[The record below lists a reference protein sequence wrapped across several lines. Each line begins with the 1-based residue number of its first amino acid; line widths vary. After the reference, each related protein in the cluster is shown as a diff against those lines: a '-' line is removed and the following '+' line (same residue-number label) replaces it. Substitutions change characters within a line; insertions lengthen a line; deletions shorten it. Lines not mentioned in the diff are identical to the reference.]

1 MTESGDRDSGKLS
14 LSRPGKL
21 ELKKRVGAGKVRQSF
36 SHGRSK
42 QVTVEVKRKRTIV
55 TDRPG
60 KDTPQ
65 KAGGLSSEER
75 AARARALQARPKLP
89 PTPAAAAEPVS
100 ETSPPTP
107 PLNPE
112 ELQAEQRA
120 RELAELNATNAEEQR
135 KQEEVEARRQEE
147 EDKKR
152 AAEETRRDAARQSE
166 PARGDRQPGGVSAR
180 RPGDAAARRARPTG
194 RAPAPGRPVRPADAP
209 VPSVEMPGGR
219 RPGGRDEEDRGGRRR
234 NDKRPA
240 AQPRRNEPRRRAG
253 KLTIVQALDE
263 EVEQERQRSLASVRR
278 AREREKQRQAA
289 GEGQQFIQREVI
301 VPESILVSEL
311 ANRMATR
318 AVDVIRV
325 LMQNGIRATP
335 SQTIDADTA
344 ELVVEEFGHRV
355 TRVAESDVEEGLSGP
370 PDQEAELKPRAPVV
384 TVMGHVDHGKTSLLD
399 ALRQTD
405 VVSGEAGG
413 ITQHIGAYRV
423 RTSSGADITFLD
435 TPGHE
440 AFSAMR
446 ARGSRATDIVILV
459 VAADDSVQPQTIEAI
474 AHAKAAGAPII
485 VAVNKVDRREADPQR
500 VRNDLLR
507 HELVAEEFGGDV
519 QMIEVSATE
528 KTGLDTLEEAVLLQ
542 ADLMEL
548 KANPNRR
555 ASGIVVEAQLD
566 RGRGAVATVL
576 VQSGT
581 LNIGDIVVAGAEWGK
596 VRAMIDDRTGRVET
610 AEPSVP
616 VEVLGLSG
624 PPVAGDEV
632 VVVDSEGRAREITEY
647 RDRRDRAAQ
656 AAPVRSGSIEDI
668 FKSLAAGKTEKVP
681 LVVKADVQGSVEA
694 IVSALTKL
702 GSDEV
707 RVDILHSGVGSISE
721 SDVTLAHASGG
732 FIIGF
737 NVRPANPARLAAQ
750 QHGVDI
756 RYYSIIYELIDDIR
770 DAMVGKLAP
779 ELRERQIGQADI
791 REVFN
796 ITRVGKVAGCRVIEG
811 VVRRGAG
818 VRLLRDNIVI
828 HEGRLATLK
837 RFKEEQ
843 REVREGF
850 ECGMSFE
857 SYQDIQVGDVIE
869 CYETEEVQRTLP

>member
-1 MTESGDRDSGKLS
+1 MTESGDRDGGKLS
-14 LSRPGKL
+14 LSRPSKL
-21 ELKKRVGAGKVRQSF
+21 EFKKRVDAGKVRQSF

-42 QVTVEVKRKRTIV
+42 QVTVEVKRKRTII
-55 TDRPG
+55 TDKPG
-60 KDTPQ
+60 KDAQQ
-65 KAGGLSSEER
+65 KVGGLSTEER
-75 AARARALQARPKLP
+75 AARARALQARPKP
-89 PTPAAAAEPVS
+89 PSAPAIAAEPAP
-100 ETSPPTP
+100 EAPPSSL
-107 PLNPE
+107 PLSPE
-112 ELQAEQRA
+112 ELRAGQRA
-120 RELAELNATNAEEQR
+120 RELAELKAANAEEQR
-135 KQEEVEARRQEE
+135 KQDEIDARRQKDEE
-147 EDKKR
+147 KKR
-152 AAEETRRDAARQSE
+152 AAEEARRDAARPAE
-166 PARGDRQPGGVSAR
+166 PARSDRQPGGVSAR
-180 RPGDAAARRARPTG
+180 RPADAAARRARPTG
-194 RAPAPGRPVRPADAP
+194 RPSARPSEAPAPPVDA
-209 VPSVEMPGGR
+209 PGGR
-219 RPGGRDEEDRGGRRR
+219 RAGGRDEEDRGGRRR

-240 AQPRRNEPRRRAG
+240 AQQRRAEPRRRAG

-278 AREREKQRQAA
+278 ARERERQRQAS
-289 GEGQQFIQREVI
+289 GEGQQFIQREVV

-335 SQTIDADTA
+335 AQAIDADTA

-355 TRVAESDVEEGLSGP
+355 TRVAESDVEAGLSGL
-370 PDQEAELKPRAPVV
+370 PDEDADLKPRAPVV

-399 ALRQTD
+399 ALRKTD

-423 RTSSGADITFLD
+423 RTPSGADITFLD

-485 VAVNKVDRREADPQR
+485 VAINKVDRPEAEPQR
-500 VRNDLLR
+500 VRNDLLQ

-519 QMIEVSATE
+519 QMVEVSATA

-548 KANPNRR
+548 KANPGRG

-566 RGRGAVATVL
+566 RGRGAVATIL
-576 VQSGT
+576 VQNGT
-581 LNIGDIVVAGAEWGK
+581 LRVGDIVVAGAEWGK
-596 VRAMIDDRTGRVET
+596 VRAMVDDRTGRVKS
-610 AEPSVP
+610 AGPSAP

-624 PPVAGDEV
+624 PPVAGDEL
-632 VVVDSEGRAREITEY
+632 VVVDSEGRAREVTEY
-647 RDRRDRAAQ
+647 RARRDRAAS
-656 AAPVRSGSIEDI
+656 AAPIRRGSIDDI

-694 IVSALTKL
+694 IVGALAKL
-702 GSDEV
+702 GGDEV
-707 RVDILHSGVGSISE
+707 QVEILHSGVGGISE

-737 NVRPANPARLAAQ
+737 NVRAANPARLAAQ

-796 ITRVGKVAGCRVIEG
+796 ITRVGKVAGCRIIEG

>member
-21 ELKKRVGAGKVRQSF
+21 ELKKRVNAGKVRQSF

-55 TDRPG
+55 TDKPG
-60 KDTPQ
+60 KNAQQ
-65 KAGGLSSEER
+65 KGGLSSEER
-75 AARARALQARPKLP
+75 AARMRALQARPKP
-89 PTPAAAAEPVS
+89 SAAEAVAEAAETAPETPAA
-100 ETSPPTP
+100 P
-107 PLNPE
+107 PLSPE
-112 ELQAEQRA
+112 ERHAEQRA
-120 RELAELNATNAEEQR
+120 RELAERNAANAEEQR
-135 KQEEVEARRQEE
+135 KRDEIEARRREE
-147 EDKKR
+147 EEKKR
-152 AAEETRRDAARQSE
+152 TAREAAGRAGPRRGER
-166 PARGDRQPGGVSAR
+166 PGGDS
-180 RPGDAAARRARPTG
+180 
-194 RAPAPGRPVRPADAP
+194 RAPRRPADAP
-209 VPSVEMPGGR
+209 DRRPRPAGRPGQPAGRPARAPEAPVAPVELPAGR
-219 RPGGRDEEDRGGRRR
+219 RPGGRDEDDRSARRR
-234 NDKRPA
+234 TEKRPA
-240 AQPRRNEPRRRAG
+240 APPRRNEPRRRAG

-278 AREREKQRQAA
+278 ARERERQRQAA
-289 GEGQQFIQREVI
+289 GEGQQFIRRDVV
-301 VPESILVSEL
+301 VPESILISEL
-311 ANRMATR
+311 ANRMAAR

-335 SQTIDADTA
+335 SQAIDADTA
-344 ELVVEEFGHRV
+344 ELVVGEFGHRV
-355 TRVAESDVEEGLSGP
+355 IRVAESDVEEGLSGE
-370 PDQEAELKPRAPVV
+370 PDAEADLRPRAPVV

-423 RTSSGADITFLD
+423 RTPSGADITFLD

-474 AHAKAAGAPII
+474 AHAKAAAAPIV
-485 VAVNKVDRREADPQR
+485 VAINKVDRPQSDAQR
-500 VRNDLLR
+500 VRNDLLQ
-507 HELVAEEFGGDV
+507 HDLVAEEFGGDV
-519 QMIEVSATE
+519 QMVEVSATG
-528 KTGLDTLEEAVLLQ
+528 KTGLDTLEEAVQLQ

-548 KANPNRR
+548 KANPDRP

-576 VQSGT
+576 VQNGT
-581 LNIGDIVVAGAEWGK
+581 LRVGDIVVAGAEWGK
-596 VRAMIDDRTGRVET
+596 VRAMTDDRTGRVK
-610 AEPSVP
+610 AAGPSAP

-624 PPVAGDEV
+624 PPVAGDKV
-632 VVVDSEGRAREITEY
+632 VVVESEGRAREVTEY
-647 RDRRDRAAQ
+647 RARRDRAAQ
-656 AAPVRSGSIEDI
+656 AAPVRQGSIDDI
-668 FKSLAAGKTEKVP
+668 FKSLAAGKTEKVS

-694 IVSALTKL
+694 IAGALSKL
-702 GSDEV
+702 GNSEV
-707 RVDILHSGVGSISE
+707 RVDILHSGVGGISE
-721 SDVTLAHASGG
+721 SDVTLAQASGG

-737 NVRPANPARLAAQ
+737 NVRANSPARLAAQ

-770 DAMVGKLAP
+770 EALAGKLAP

-791 REVFN
+791 REVFT
-796 ITRVGKVAGCRVIEG
+796 ITRVGKVAGCRVVEG
-811 VVRRGAG
+811 IVRRGAG
-818 VRLLRDNIVI
+818 VRLLRDNVVI

-857 SYQDIQVGDVIE
+857 AYQDIQVGDVIE
-869 CYETEEVQRTLP
+869 CYETEEVQRTLS

>member
-1 MTESGDRDSGKLS
+1 MTESGDRESGKLS

-42 QVTVEVKRKRTIV
+42 QVTVEVKRKRTII
-55 TDRPG
+55 TDKPG
-60 KDTPQ
+60 REAEQ
-65 KAGGLSSEER
+65 KAGGLSTEER
-75 AARARALQARPKLP
+75 AARARALQARPK
-89 PTPAAAAEPVS
+89 PAPAPAAAEPAP
-100 ETSPPTP
+100 EAPPSPPP
-107 PLNPE
+107 QPQSPE
-112 ELQAEQRA
+112 EIRAEQRA
-120 RELAELNATNAEEQR
+120 RELAELKAANAEEQR
-135 KQEEVEARRQEE
+135 KQDEIEARRQEE
-147 EDKKR
+147 EEKKR
-152 AAEETRRDAARQSE
+152 AAEEARRDVARRAE
-166 PARGDRQPGGVSAR
+166 PARGDRQPGS
-180 RPGDAAARRARPTG
+180 AAARRTADTGPRRPRPAGRPSARPSE
-194 RAPAPGRPVRPADAP
+194 AP
-209 VPSVEMPGGR
+209 VPAADLPGGR
-219 RPGGRDEEDRGGRRR
+219 RSGGRDEDDRGGRRR

-240 AQPRRNEPRRRAG
+240 AQPRRTEPRRRAG

-278 AREREKQRQAA
+278 ARERERQRQAS
-289 GEGQQFIQREVI
+289 GQGQQFIQREVV
-301 VPESILVSEL
+301 VPETILISEL

-335 SQTIDADTA
+335 SQSIDADTA

-355 TRVAESDVEEGLSGP
+355 IRVAESDVEAGLAGP
-370 PDQEAELKPRAPVV
+370 PDDETDLKPRAPVV

-423 RTSSGADITFLD
+423 RTPSGADITFLD

-459 VAADDSVQPQTIEAI
+459 VAADDSVQPQTVEAI
-474 AHAKAAGAPII
+474 AHARAAEAPII
-485 VAVNKVDRREADPQR
+485 VAINKVDRPEADPGR
-500 VRNDLLR
+500 VRSDLLQ

-519 QMIEVSATE
+519 QMIEVSATQ

-542 ADLMEL
+542 ADMMEL
-548 KANPNRR
+548 TANPDRG

-566 RGRGAVATVL
+566 RGRGAVATIL

-581 LNIGDIVVAGAEWGK
+581 LEVGDIVVAGAEWGK
-596 VRAMIDDRTGRVET
+596 VRAMVDDRTGRVK
-610 AEPSVP
+610 AAGPSVP

-632 VVVDSEGRAREITEY
+632 VVVDSEARAREVTEY
-647 RDRRDRAAQ
+647 RARREREAQ
-656 AAPVRSGSIEDI
+656 AAPVRRGSIDDI
-668 FKSLAAGKTEKVP
+668 FKSLAAGRTEKVP
-681 LVVKADVQGSVEA
+681 LVIKADVQGSVEA
-694 IVSALTKL
+694 IVGALTKL

-707 RVDILHSGVGSISE
+707 EVDILHSGVGGISE

-732 FIIGF
+732 FILGF
-737 NVRPANPARLAAQ
+737 NVRAGNPARLAAQ

-857 SYQDIQVGDVIE
+857 SYQDIQIGDVIE

>member
-1 MTESGDRDSGKLS
+1 MTDSGERDSGKLS

-42 QVTVEVKRKRTIV
+42 QVTVEVKRKRTII
-55 TDRPG
+55 TEKPG
-60 KDTPQ
+60 KDASQ
-65 KAGGLSSEER
+65 KADGLSSEER
-75 AARARALQARPKLP
+75 AARARALQARPKSQP
-89 PTPAAAAEPVS
+89 APAAAPEPVL
-100 ETSPPTP
+100 ETSPLPQESKS
-107 PLNPE
+107 PE
-112 ELQAEQRA
+112 AVRAEQRA
-120 RELAELNATNAEEQR
+120 RELAELKAADVEEQR
-135 KQEEVEARRQEE
+135 KQEAIDARRQEE
-147 EDKKR
+147 EEKKR
-152 AAEETRRDAARQSE
+152 AAEEARREASRRAE
-166 PARGDRQPGGVSAR
+166 PSRGERQPAGPAAR
-180 RPGDAAARRARPTG
+180 RPRPAGRPPARPPEAPGPAVDMPSGRRA
-194 RAPAPGRPVRPADAP
+194 
-209 VPSVEMPGGR
+209 
-219 RPGGRDEEDRGGRRR
+219 GGRDDEDRGGRRR
-234 NDKRPA
+234 SSDKRPA
-240 AQPRRNEPRRRAG
+240 AQPRRTEPRRRAG

-278 AREREKQRQAA
+278 ARERERQRQAS
-289 GEGQQFIQREVI
+289 GQGQQFIQREVI
-301 VPESILVSEL
+301 VPETILISEL

-325 LMQNGIRATP
+325 LMQNGIRAVP
-335 SQTIDADTA
+335 SQAIDADTA
-344 ELVVEEFGHRV
+344 ELVVEEFGHKV
-355 TRVAESDVEEGLSGP
+355 VRVAESDVEEGLSGS
-370 PDQEAELKPRAPVV
+370 PDDETDLRPRAPVV

-405 VVSGEAGG
+405 VVASEAGG

-423 RTSSGADITFLD
+423 RTPSGADITFLD

-446 ARGSRATDIVILV
+446 ARGSRVTDIVILV
-459 VAADDSVQPQTIEAI
+459 VAADDSVQPQTVEAI
-474 AHAKAAGAPII
+474 SHAKAAEAPII
-485 VAVNKVDRREADPQR
+485 VAINKVDRSEADPQR
-500 VRNDLLR
+500 VRNDLLQ

-519 QMIEVSATE
+519 QMIEVSATA
-528 KTGLDTLEEAVLLQ
+528 KTGLNTLEEAILLQ

-548 KANPNRR
+548 RANPVRR

-576 VQSGT
+576 VQNGT
-581 LNIGDIVVAGAEWGK
+581 LKVGDIVVAGAEWGK
-596 VRAMIDDRTGRVET
+596 IRAMIDDRMGRVKH
-610 AEPSVP
+610 AGPSVP

-632 VVVDSEGRAREITEY
+632 VVVDNEARAREVTEY
-647 RDRRDRAAQ
+647 RARRDRESQ
-656 AAPVRSGSIEDI
+656 TGPVRRGSIDDI
-668 FKSLAAGKTEKVP
+668 FKSLAVGKTEKVP

-694 IVSALTKL
+694 IVGALMKL

-707 RVDILHSGVGSISE
+707 QVDVLYSGVGGISE
-721 SDVTLAHASGG
+721 SDVTLAYASGG

-737 NVRPANPARLAAQ
+737 NVRAANPVRLAAQ

-770 DAMVGKLAP
+770 EAMTGKLAP

-796 ITRVGKVAGCRVIEG
+796 ITRVGRVAGCRVIEG

-828 HEGRLATLK
+828 HEGKLATLK

-869 CYETEEVQRTLP
+869 CFETEEVQRTLP

>member
-1 MTESGDRDSGKLS
+1 MTDSGERDSGKLS

-42 QVTVEVKRKRTIV
+42 QVTVEVKRKRTII
-55 TDRPG
+55 TERPG
-60 KDTPQ
+60 KDASQQT
-65 KAGGLSSEER
+65 GGLSTEER
-75 AARARALQARPKLP
+75 AARAKALQSRPKP
-89 PTPAAAAEPVS
+89 SPAPAAAPEPKP
-100 ETSPPTP
+100 EASPPAAP
-107 PLNPE
+107 AAPQSPE
-112 ELQAEQRA
+112 EIRAEQRA
-120 RELAELNATNAEEQR
+120 RELAELNAANVEEQR
-135 KQEEVEARRQEE
+135 KQEAIEARRQEE
-147 EDKKR
+147 EEKKR
-152 AAEETRRDAARQSE
+152 AAEEARRQATRRAEPSRSE
-166 PARGDRQPGGVSAR
+166 RQPGG
-180 RPGDAAARRARPTG
+180 PAAR
-194 RAPAPGRPVRPADAP
+194 RPADAGARRPRPAGRPPETP
-209 VPSVEMPGGR
+209 VAAVEVPGGR

-234 NDKRPA
+234 GSDKRPA
-240 AQPRRNEPRRRAG
+240 AQPRRTEPRRRAG

-278 AREREKQRQAA
+278 ARERERQRQAS
-289 GEGQQFIQREVI
+289 GQGQQFIQREVI
-301 VPESILVSEL
+301 VPETILISEL

-325 LMQNGIRATP
+325 LMLNGIRTTP
-335 SQTIDADTA
+335 SQAIDADTA
-344 ELVVEEFGHRV
+344 ELVVAEFGHKV
-355 TRVAESDVEEGLSGP
+355 VRVAESDVEEGLSGP
-370 PDQEAELKPRAPVV
+370 LDDDTDLKPRAPVV

-423 RTSSGADITFLD
+423 RTPSGADITFLD

-474 AHAKAAGAPII
+474 SHAKAAAAPII
-485 VAVNKVDRREADPQR
+485 VAINKVDRPEADPQR
-500 VRNDLLR
+500 VRSDLLQ

-519 QMIEVSATE
+519 QMIEVSATQ

-548 KANPNRR
+548 KANPSRR
-555 ASGIVVEAQLD
+555 GSGMVVEAQLD

-576 VQSGT
+576 VQNGT
-581 LNIGDIVVAGAEWGK
+581 LKVGDIVVAGSEWGK
-596 VRAMIDDRTGRVET
+596 VRAMIDDRTGRVKN
-610 AEPSVP
+610 AGPSVP

-632 VVVDSEGRAREITEY
+632 VVVDNEGRAREVTEY
-647 RDRRDRAAQ
+647 RARRDRAAQ
-656 AAPVRSGSIEDI
+656 AAPVRRGSIDDI
-668 FKSLAAGKTEKVP
+668 FKNLAAGKTEKVP

-694 IVSALTKL
+694 IVGALTKL
-702 GSDEV
+702 GTDEV
-707 RVDILHSGVGSISE
+707 RAEILHSGVGGISE

-737 NVRPANPARLAAQ
+737 NVRAASPARLAAQ

-770 DAMVGKLAP
+770 EAMTGKLAP

-828 HEGRLATLK
+828 HEGKLATLK

-869 CYETEEVQRTLP
+869 CFETEEVQRTLP

>member
-42 QVTVEVKRKRTIV
+42 QVTVEVKRKRTII
-55 TDRPG
+55 TDKPG
-60 KDTPQ
+60 KDAQQT
-65 KAGGLSSEER
+65 AGGLSTEER
-75 AARARALQARPKLP
+75 AARARALQARPKP
-89 PTPAAAAEPVS
+89 SPAPAVAAEPAP
-100 ETSPPTP
+100 EAPPPSP

-112 ELQAEQRA
+112 EFQAEQRA
-120 RELAELNATNAEEQR
+120 RELAELKAANAEEQR
-135 KQEEVEARRQEE
+135 KQEEIDARRQEDE
-147 EDKKR
+147 EKKR
-152 AAEETRRDAARQSE
+152 AAEEARRDAARQAE

-180 RPGDAAARRARPTG
+180 RPGDAATRRARP
-194 RAPAPGRPVRPADAP
+194 PGRPAARPSEAP
-209 VPSVEMPGGR
+209 VPPVDLPGGR
-219 RPGGRDEEDRGGRRR
+219 RAGGRDEDDRGGRRR

-240 AQPRRNEPRRRAG
+240 AQQRRTEPRRRAG

-278 AREREKQRQAA
+278 ARERERQRQAS
-289 GEGQQFIQREVI
+289 GEGQQFIQREVV

-335 SQTIDADTA
+335 SQAIDADTA

-355 TRVAESDVEEGLSGP
+355 TRVAESDVEEGLAGP
-370 PDQEAELKPRAPVV
+370 PDDDDDLRPRAPVV

-399 ALRQTD
+399 ALRKTD

-423 RTSSGADITFLD
+423 RAPSGADITFLD

-459 VAADDSVQPQTIEAI
+459 VAADDSVQPQTVEAI

-485 VAVNKVDRREADPQR
+485 VAINKVDRSEADPGR
-500 VRNDLLR
+500 VRNDLLQ

-519 QMIEVSATE
+519 QMIEVSATA
-528 KTGLDTLEEAVLLQ
+528 KTGLDSLEEAVLLQ

-548 KANPNRR
+548 RANPDRG

-566 RGRGAVATVL
+566 RGRGAVATIL
-576 VQSGT
+576 VQNGT
-581 LNIGDIVVAGAEWGK
+581 LRIGDIVVAGAEWGK
-596 VRAMIDDRTGRVET
+596 VRAMVDDRTGRVKS
-610 AEPSVP
+610 AGPSVP

-632 VVVDSEGRAREITEY
+632 VVVDSEARAREVTEY
-647 RDRRDRAAQ
+647 RARRDRAAQ
-656 AAPVRSGSIEDI
+656 AAPVRRGSIDDI

-694 IVSALTKL
+694 IVGALAKL

-707 RVDILHSGVGSISE
+707 QVDILHSGVGGISE

-737 NVRPANPARLAAQ
+737 NVRAANPVRIAAQ

-770 DAMVGKLAP
+770 EAMVGKLAP

-818 VRLLRDNIVI
+818 VRLLRDNIVV

>member
-1 MTESGDRDSGKLS
+1 MTESGERDSGKLS

-21 ELKKRVGAGKVRQSF
+21 ELKKTVGAGKVRQSF

-42 QVTVEVKRKRTIV
+42 QVTVEVKRKRTII
-55 TDRPG
+55 TEKPG
-60 KDTPQ
+60 KEAQQT
-65 KAGGLSSEER
+65 AGGLSTEER
-75 AARARALQARPKLP
+75 AARARALQSRPKAPSAPAPAAEATPEAAPPAPP
-89 PTPAAAAEPVS
+89 PTPQS
-100 ETSPPTP
+100 
-107 PLNPE
+107 PE
-112 ELQAEQRA
+112 EIQAEQRA
-120 RELAELNATNAEEQR
+120 RELADLKAANAEEQR
-135 KQEEVEARRQEE
+135 KQEEIEARRQEE
-147 EDKKR
+147 EEKKR
-152 AAEETRRDAARQSE
+152 AAEEARRDAVRQAE
-166 PARGDRQPGGVSAR
+166 PARGERHGGASAR
-180 RPGDAAARRARPTG
+180 RPADAGARRARPAG
-194 RAPAPGRPVRPADAP
+194 RTSARPPEAP
-209 VPSVEMPGGR
+209 VPPVELPGGR
-219 RPGGRDEEDRGGRRR
+219 RTAGRDEEDRGGRRR
-234 NDKRPA
+234 GDKRPA
-240 AQPRRNEPRRRAG
+240 AQQRRTEPRRRAG

-278 AREREKQRQAA
+278 ARERERQRQAS

-301 VPESILVSEL
+301 VPESILISEL

-325 LMQNGIRATP
+325 LMQNGIRAMP

-355 TRVAESDVEEGLSGP
+355 IRVAESDVEEGLSGL
-370 PDQEAELKPRAPVV
+370 PDDEADLKPRAPVV

-413 ITQHIGAYRV
+413 ITQHIGAYRI
-423 RTSSGADITFLD
+423 RTPSGADITFLD

-459 VAADDSVQPQTIEAI
+459 VAADDSVQPQTVEAI
-474 AHAKAAGAPII
+474 AHAKAAEAPII
-485 VAVNKVDRREADPQR
+485 VAINKVDRPEADAQR
-500 VRNDLLR
+500 VRNDLLQ
-507 HELVAEEFGGDV
+507 HELVAEEFGGEV
-519 QMIEVSATE
+519 QMVEVSATR
-528 KTGLDTLEEAVLLQ
+528 KTGLDALEEAILLQ
-542 ADLMEL
+542 ADVMEL
-548 KANPNRR
+548 RANPDRR

-576 VQSGT
+576 VQNGT
-581 LNIGDIVVAGAEWGK
+581 LKVGDIVVAGAEWGK
-596 VRAMIDDRTGRVET
+596 VRAMVDDRTGRVKS
-610 AEPSVP
+610 AGPSVP

-632 VVVDSEGRAREITEY
+632 VVVDSEGRAREVTEY
-647 RDRRDRAAQ
+647 RERRDRAAQ
-656 AAPVRSGSIEDI
+656 AAPVKRGSIDDI

-694 IVSALTKL
+694 IVGALAKL

-707 RVDILHSGVGSISE
+707 QVDVLHSGVGGVSE

-737 NVRPANPARLAAQ
+737 NVRAGSPARLAAQ
-750 QHGVDI
+750 QNGVDI

-770 DAMVGKLAP
+770 EAMVGKLAP

-869 CYETEEVQRTLP
+869 CFETEEVQRTLP

>member
-42 QVTVEVKRKRTIV
+42 QVTVEVKRKRTII
-55 TDRPG
+55 TEKPG
-60 KDTPQ
+60 KEAQQ
-65 KAGGLSSEER
+65 KAGGLSTEER
-75 AARARALQARPKLP
+75 AARARALQGRPKLP
-89 PTPAAAAEPVS
+89 PAAADAPEPAAEAPPPPPPPPQ
-100 ETSPPTP
+100 SP
-107 PLNPE
+107 E
-112 ELQAEQRA
+112 QIRAEQRA
-120 RELAELNATNAEEQR
+120 RELAELNAANAEEQR
-135 KQEEVEARRQEE
+135 KQDEIEARRQEE
-147 EDKKR
+147 EEKKR
-152 AAEETRRDAARQSE
+152 AAEEARRDAARRTESAQGE
-166 PARGDRQPGGVSAR
+166 RQPGG
-180 RPGDAAARRARPTG
+180 AAARRPADPASRRPRTAG
-194 RAPAPGRPVRPADAP
+194 RPSTRTPEAPVAPA
-209 VPSVEMPGGR
+209 ELPGGR
-219 RPGGRDEEDRGGRRR
+219 RSGGRDEEDRSGRRR
-234 NDKRPA
+234 GDKRPA
-240 AQPRRNEPRRRAG
+240 AQQRRTEPRRRAG

-278 AREREKQRQAA
+278 ARERERQRQAS
-289 GEGQQFIQREVI
+289 GEGQQFIQREVV
-301 VPESILVSEL
+301 VPETILISEL

-318 AVDVIRV
+318 AVDVLRV

-355 TRVAESDVEEGLSGP
+355 IRVAESDVEEGLAGL
-370 PDQEAELKPRAPVV
+370 PDDETDLEPRAPVV

-399 ALRQTD
+399 ALRKTD

-423 RTSSGADITFLD
+423 GTPSGAEITFLD

-446 ARGSRATDIVILV
+446 SRGSRATDIVILV

-474 AHAKAAGAPII
+474 SHAKAAEAPII
-485 VAVNKVDRREADPQR
+485 VAVNKVDRPEADPQR
-500 VRNDLLR
+500 VRNDLLQ

-519 QMIEVSATE
+519 QMINISATE
-528 KTGLDTLEEAVLLQ
+528 KTGLDTLEEAILLQ

-576 VQSGT
+576 VQNGT
-581 LNIGDIVVAGAEWGK
+581 LRVGDIVVAGGEWGK
-596 VRAMIDDRTGRVET
+596 VRAMVDDRTGRVKS
-610 AEPSVP
+610 AGPSVP

-632 VVVDSEGRAREITEY
+632 VVVESEARAREVTEY
-647 RDRRDRAAQ
+647 RVRRDRAAQ
-656 AAPVRSGSIEDI
+656 AAPVRRGSIDDI

-681 LVVKADVQGSVEA
+681 LVLKADVQGSVEA
-694 IVSALTKL
+694 IVGALTRL

-707 RVDILHSGVGSISE
+707 RVEILHSGVGGISE

-732 FIIGF
+732 FILGF
-737 NVRPANPARLAAQ
+737 NVRAASPARLAAQ

-770 DAMVGKLAP
+770 EAMTGKLAP
-779 ELRERQIGQADI
+779 ELRERQIGRADI

-857 SYQDIQVGDVIE
+857 SYQDIQLGDVIE
-869 CYETEEVQRTLP
+869 CFETEEVQRTLP

>member
-1 MTESGDRDSGKLS
+1 MTESGDRDGGKLS

-42 QVTVEVKRKRTIV
+42 QVTVEVKRKRTII
-55 TDRPG
+55 TDKPG
-60 KDTPQ
+60 KDAQQ
-65 KAGGLSSEER
+65 KSGGLSTEER
-75 AARARALQARPKLP
+75 AARARALQARPRPPPAADAAVEPAAEAPAP
-89 PTPAAAAEPVS
+89 PTP
-100 ETSPPTP
+100 
-107 PLNPE
+107 LGPE
-112 ELQAEQRA
+112 ERRVEQRE
-120 RELAELNATNAEEQR
+120 RELAELDAANAEERR
-135 KQEEVEARRQEE
+135 KREEIEAKRQEE

-152 AAEETRRDAARQSE
+152 AAEEARRDAARPTE
-166 PARGDRQPGGVSAR
+166 PARGDRQPGGASAR
-180 RPGDAAARRARPTG
+180 RPADAAARRARP
-194 RAPAPGRPVRPADAP
+194 APGRPARPAEAP
-209 VPSVEMPGGR
+209 VPPVDLPGGR
-219 RPGGRDEEDRGGRRR
+219 RTGGRDEEDRGGRRR

-240 AQPRRNEPRRRAG
+240 APQRRTEPRRRAG

-278 AREREKQRQAA
+278 ARERERQRQAS

-301 VPESILVSEL
+301 VPESILISEL

-355 TRVAESDVEEGLSGP
+355 IRVAESDVEEGLSGA
-370 PDQEAELKPRAPVV
+370 PDVETDLKSRAPVV

-405 VVSGEAGG
+405 VAGGEAGG

-423 RTSSGADITFLD
+423 HTPSGADITFLD

-446 ARGSRATDIVILV
+446 ARGSKATDIVILV

-474 AHAKAAGAPII
+474 AHAKAAEAPII
-485 VAVNKVDRREADPQR
+485 VAINKVDRPQSDAQR
-500 VRNDLLR
+500 VRNDLLQ

-528 KTGLDTLEEAVLLQ
+528 KMGLDKLEEAIQLQ
-542 ADLMEL
+542 ADVMEL
-548 KANPNRR
+548 TANPDRQ

-566 RGRGAVATVL
+566 RGRGAVATIL
-576 VQSGT
+576 VQNGT
-581 LNIGDIVVAGAEWGK
+581 LKVGDIVVAGAEWGK
-596 VRAMIDDRTGRVET
+596 VRAMVDDRTGRVK
-610 AEPSVP
+610 AAGPSVP

-632 VVVDSEGRAREITEY
+632 VVVESEGRAREVTEY
-647 RDRRDRAAQ
+647 RARRDRAAQ
-656 AAPVRSGSIEDI
+656 VAPVRQGSIDDI

-681 LVVKADVQGSVEA
+681 LVLKADVQGSVEA
-694 IVSALTKL
+694 IVNALAKL
-702 GSDEV
+702 GTDEV
-707 RVDILHSGVGSISE
+707 QVDILHSGVGGISE

-737 NVRPANPARLAAQ
+737 NVRASSPARLAAQ
-750 QHGVDI
+750 QHGVDT

-770 DAMVGKLAP
+770 EAMAGKLAP

>member
-42 QVTVEVKRKRTIV
+42 QVTVEVKRKRTII

-60 KDTPQ
+60 QDTQQ
-65 KAGGLSSEER
+65 KAGALSSEER

-89 PTPAAAAEPVS
+89 PAPAVAAEPVS
-100 ETSPPTP
+100 ETPPPRLTP
-107 PLNPE
+107 QSPE
-112 ELQAEQRA
+112 ELRAEQRA
-120 RELAELNATNAEEQR
+120 RELAELSAVNAEEQR
-135 KQEEVEARRQEE
+135 KQDEIDARRQDE

-152 AAEETRRDAARQSE
+152 AAEEARRDAARQAD

-194 RAPAPGRPVRPADAP
+194 RAPGPGRPAEAP
-209 VPSVEMPGGR
+209 VPPVDLPGGR
-219 RPGGRDEEDRGGRRR
+219 RTTGRDEEDRGGRRR

-240 AQPRRNEPRRRAG
+240 AQPRRTEPRRRAG

-278 AREREKQRQAA
+278 ARERERQRQAS

-301 VPESILVSEL
+301 VPESILISEL

-335 SQTIDADTA
+335 TQAIDADTA

-355 TRVAESDVEEGLSGP
+355 TRVAESDVEEGLSGA

-423 RTSSGADITFLD
+423 RTPSGADITFLD

-474 AHAKAAGAPII
+474 AHAKAAEAPII
-485 VAVNKVDRREADPQR
+485 VAINKVDRPQSDAQR
-500 VRNDLLR
+500 VRNDLLQ

-519 QMIEVSATE
+519 QMVEVSATE
-528 KTGLDTLEEAVLLQ
+528 KTGLDKLEEAIQLQ
-542 ADLMEL
+542 ADVMEL
-548 KANPNRR
+548 MANPDRQ

-566 RGRGAVATVL
+566 RGRGAVATIL

-581 LNIGDIVVAGAEWGK
+581 LKVGDIVVAGAEWGK
-596 VRAMIDDRTGRVET
+596 VRAMVDDRTGRVK
-610 AEPSVP
+610 AAGPSVP
-616 VEVLGLSG
+616 VEVLGLSE

-647 RDRRDRAAQ
+647 RARRDRAAQ
-656 AAPVRSGSIEDI
+656 AAPVRQGSIDDI

-681 LVVKADVQGSVEA
+681 LVLKADVQGSVEA
-694 IVSALTKL
+694 IVGALTKL

-707 RVDILHSGVGSISE
+707 RVDILHSGVGGISE

-737 NVRPANPARLAAQ
+737 NVRASNPARLAAQ
-750 QHGVDI
+750 QHGVDV

-796 ITRVGKVAGCRVIEG
+796 ITRVGKVAGCRIIEG

-818 VRLLRDNIVI
+818 VRLLRDNIVV

>member
-42 QVTVEVKRKRTIV
+42 QVTVEVKRKRTII
-55 TDRPG
+55 TDKPG
-60 KDTPQ
+60 KEAQQT
-65 KAGGLSSEER
+65 AGGLSTEER
-75 AARARALQARPKLP
+75 AARARALQARPKP
-89 PTPAAAAEPVS
+89 SPAPAVAAEPAL
-100 ETSPPTP
+100 EAPPP
-107 PLNPE
+107 PPPPNPE

-120 RELAELNATNAEEQR
+120 RELAELKAANAEEQR
-135 KQEEVEARRQEE
+135 KQEQITARRQEDE
-147 EDKKR
+147 EKKR
-152 AAEETRRDAARQSE
+152 AAEEARRDAARQAE
-166 PARGDRQPGGVSAR
+166 PARSDRQPGGVSAR
-180 RPGDAAARRARPTG
+180 RARPPARPAARPSE
-194 RAPAPGRPVRPADAP
+194 AP
-209 VPSVEMPGGR
+209 VPPVDLPGGR
-219 RPGGRDEEDRGGRRR
+219 RTGGRDEDDRGGRRR

-240 AQPRRNEPRRRAG
+240 AQQRRTEPRRRAG

-278 AREREKQRQAA
+278 ARERERQRQAS
-289 GEGQQFIQREVI
+289 GEGQQFIQREVV

-335 SQTIDADTA
+335 SQAIDADTA

-355 TRVAESDVEEGLSGP
+355 TRVAESDVEEGLAGL
-370 PDQEAELKPRAPVV
+370 PDDDDDLRPRAPVV

-399 ALRQTD
+399 ALRKTD

-423 RTSSGADITFLD
+423 RTPSGADITFLD

-459 VAADDSVQPQTIEAI
+459 VAADDSVQPQTVEAI

-485 VAVNKVDRREADPQR
+485 VAINKVDRSEADPGR
-500 VRNDLLR
+500 VRNDLLQ

-519 QMIEVSATE
+519 QMIEVSATA

-548 KANPNRR
+548 RANPDRG

-566 RGRGAVATVL
+566 RGRGAVATIL
-576 VQSGT
+576 VQNGT
-581 LNIGDIVVAGAEWGK
+581 LRIGDIVVAGAEWGK
-596 VRAMIDDRTGRVET
+596 VRAMVDDRTGRVKS
-610 AEPSVP
+610 AGPSVP

-632 VVVDSEGRAREITEY
+632 VVVDSEGRAREVTEY
-647 RDRRDRAAQ
+647 RARRDRAAQ
-656 AAPVRSGSIEDI
+656 AAPVRRGSIDDI

-694 IVSALTKL
+694 IVGALAKL

-707 RVDILHSGVGSISE
+707 QVDILHSGVGGISE

-737 NVRPANPARLAAQ
+737 NVRAANPARVAAQ

-770 DAMVGKLAP
+770 EAMVGKLAP

>member
-55 TDRPG
+55 TERPG
-60 KDTPQ
+60 KDAQQ

-75 AARARALQARPKLP
+75 AARARALQARPKTAP
-89 PTPAAAAEPVS
+89 PPAAAPEPAL
-100 ETSPPTP
+100 EAPPAP
-107 PLNPE
+107 ALSPE
-112 ELQAEQRA
+112 ELRADQRA
-120 RELAELNATNAEEQR
+120 RELAELNAANAEEQR
-135 KQEEVEARRQEE
+135 KQDAIEARRQEE
-147 EDKKR
+147 EEKKR
-152 AAEETRRDAARQSE
+152 AAEEARRDAVRQTE
-166 PARGDRQPGGVSAR
+166 PARGERQPANSAR
-180 RPGDAAARRARPTG
+180 RPGDAASRRARP
-194 RAPAPGRPVRPADAP
+194 AGRPPARTPEAP
-209 VPSVEMPGGR
+209 VAPVELPGGR
-219 RPGGRDEEDRGGRRR
+219 RAGGRDEEDRGGRRR
-234 NDKRPA
+234 NEKRPA
-240 AQPRRNEPRRRAG
+240 AQPRRTEPRRRAG

-278 AREREKQRQAA
+278 ARERERQRQAA
-289 GEGQQFIQREVI
+289 GQGQQFVQRDVV
-301 VPESILVSEL
+301 VPETILISEL

-335 SQTIDADTA
+335 SQAVDADTA

-355 TRVAESDVEEGLSGP
+355 IRVAESDVEEGLSGLA
-370 PDQEAELKPRAPVV
+370 DEETDLRPRAPVV

-413 ITQHIGAYRV
+413 ITQHIGAYKV
-423 RTSSGADITFLD
+423 HTPSGADITFLD

-474 AHAKAAGAPII
+474 SHAKAAEAPII
-485 VAVNKVDRREADPQR
+485 VAINKVDRPEADPQR
-500 VRNDLLR
+500 VRSDLLQ

-519 QMIEVSATE
+519 QMVEVSATK
-528 KTGLDTLEEAVLLQ
+528 KTGLDKLEEAVLLQ

-548 KANPNRR
+548 KANPDRQ

-576 VQSGT
+576 VQNGT
-581 LNIGDIVVAGAEWGK
+581 LRVGDIVVAGGEWGK
-596 VRAMIDDRTGRVET
+596 VRAMVDDRTGRVKS
-610 AEPSVP
+610 AGPSVP

-632 VVVDSEGRAREITEY
+632 VVVDSEGRAREVTEY
-647 RDRRDRAAQ
+647 RVRRDRAAQ
-656 AAPVRSGSIEDI
+656 AAPVRRGSIDDI

-681 LVVKADVQGSVEA
+681 VVVKADVQGSVEA
-694 IVSALTKL
+694 IVGALAKL
-702 GSDEV
+702 GSSEV
-707 RVDILHSGVGSISE
+707 QVDVLHSGVGGISE
-721 SDVTLAHASGG
+721 SDITLAHASGG

-737 NVRPANPARLAAQ
+737 NVRAGNPARLAAQ
-750 QHGVDI
+750 QHGVDV

-770 DAMVGKLAP
+770 EAMAGKLAP

-796 ITRVGKVAGCRVIEG
+796 ITRVGRVAGCRVIEG

-857 SYQDIQVGDVIE
+857 SYQDIQIGDVIE

>member
-42 QVTVEVKRKRTIV
+42 QVTVEVKRKRTII
-55 TDRPG
+55 TDKPG
-60 KDTPQ
+60 KDAQQT
-65 KAGGLSSEER
+65 AGGLSTEER
-75 AARARALQARPKLP
+75 AARARALQARPKP
-89 PTPAAAAEPVS
+89 PPAPDVAAEPAL
-100 ETSPPTP
+100 EAPPPSP

-120 RELAELNATNAEEQR
+120 RELDELKAANAEEQR
-135 KQEEVEARRQEE
+135 KQEEIDARRQEDE
-147 EDKKR
+147 EKIR
-152 AAEETRRDAARQSE
+152 AAEEARRDAARQAG
-166 PARGDRQPGGVSAR
+166 PARSDRQPAGAAAR
-180 RPGDAAARRARPTG
+180 RPADAAARRARP
-194 RAPAPGRPVRPADAP
+194 PGRPAARPSEAP
-209 VPSVEMPGGR
+209 VPPVELPGGR
-219 RPGGRDEEDRGGRRR
+219 RAGGRDEDDRGGRRR
-234 NDKRPA
+234 NEKRPA
-240 AQPRRNEPRRRAG
+240 APQRRTEPRRRAG

-278 AREREKQRQAA
+278 ARERERQRQAS
-289 GEGQQFIQREVI
+289 GEGQQFIQREVV

-335 SQTIDADTA
+335 SQAIDADTA
-344 ELVVEEFGHRV
+344 ELVVQEFGHRV

-370 PDQEAELKPRAPVV
+370 PDQDDDLGPRAPVV

-399 ALRQTD
+399 ALRKTD

-423 RTSSGADITFLD
+423 RTPSGADITFLD

-485 VAVNKVDRREADPQR
+485 VAINKVDRPEAEPQR

-519 QMIEVSATE
+519 QMVEVSATA

-548 KANPNRR
+548 QANPNRG
-555 ASGIVVEAQLD
+555 ANGIVVEAQLD
-566 RGRGAVATVL
+566 RGRGAVATIL

-581 LNIGDIVVAGAEWGK
+581 LRVGDIVVAGAEWGK
-596 VRAMIDDRTGRVET
+596 VRAMVDDRTGRVKS
-610 AEPSVP
+610 AGPSVP

-632 VVVDSEGRAREITEY
+632 VVVDSEGRAREVTEY
-647 RDRRDRAAQ
+647 RARRDRAAQ
-656 AAPVRSGSIEDI
+656 AAPVRQGSIDDI

-694 IVSALTKL
+694 IVGALAKL

-707 RVDILHSGVGSISE
+707 QVEILHSGVGGISE

-737 NVRPANPARLAAQ
+737 NVRAANPARLAAQ

-811 VVRRGAG
+811 IVRRGAG

>member
-1 MTESGDRDSGKLS
+1 
-14 LSRPGKL
+14 
-21 ELKKRVGAGKVRQSF
+21 
-36 SHGRSK
+36 
-42 QVTVEVKRKRTIV
+42 
-55 TDRPG
+55 
-60 KDTPQ
+60 
-65 KAGGLSSEER
+65 
-75 AARARALQARPKLP
+75 
-89 PTPAAAAEPVS
+89 
-100 ETSPPTP
+100 
-107 PLNPE
+107 
-112 ELQAEQRA
+112 
-120 RELAELNATNAEEQR
+120 
-135 KQEEVEARRQEE
+135 
-147 EDKKR
+147 
-152 AAEETRRDAARQSE
+152 
-166 PARGDRQPGGVSAR
+166 ARGERPPGGASAR
-180 RPGDAAARRARPTG
+180 RPADPASRRTRT
-194 RAPAPGRPVRPADAP
+194 PGRPPARPSEAPAAP
-209 VPSVEMPGGR
+209 VELPGGR
-219 RPGGRDEEDRGGRRR
+219 RSGGRDEDDRSGRRR
-234 NDKRPA
+234 GDKRPA
-240 AQPRRNEPRRRAG
+240 AQQRRSEPRRRAG

-278 AREREKQRQAA
+278 ARERERQRQAS

-301 VPESILVSEL
+301 VPETILISEL

-355 TRVAESDVEEGLSGP
+355 IRVAESDVEEGLAGL
-370 PDQEAELKPRAPVV
+370 PDEEADLEPRAPVV

-399 ALRQTD
+399 ALRKTD

-423 RTSSGADITFLD
+423 RTPSGADITFLD

-459 VAADDSVQPQTIEAI
+459 VAADDSVQPQTVEAI
-474 AHAKAAGAPII
+474 SHAKAAEAPII
-485 VAVNKVDRREADPQR
+485 VAINKVDRPEADPQR
-500 VRNDLLR
+500 VRNDLLQ

-528 KTGLDTLEEAVLLQ
+528 KIGLDKLEEAVLLQ

-548 KANPNRR
+548 RANPNRQ

-566 RGRGAVATVL
+566 RGRGAVATIL
-576 VQSGT
+576 VQNGM
-581 LNIGDIVVAGAEWGK
+581 LQVGDIVVAGAEWGK
-596 VRAMIDDRTGRVET
+596 VRAMVDDRTGRVKS
-610 AEPSVP
+610 AGPSVP

-632 VVVDSEGRAREITEY
+632 VVVENEGRAREVTEY
-647 RDRRDRAAQ
+647 RTRRDREAQ
-656 AAPVRSGSIEDI
+656 AAPVRRGSIDDI

-694 IVSALTKL
+694 IVGALTRL

-707 RVDILHSGVGSISE
+707 QVDVLHSGVGGISE

-732 FIIGF
+732 FIVGF
-737 NVRPANPARLAAQ
+737 NVRAASPARLAAQ

-770 DAMVGKLAP
+770 EAMTGKLAP

>member
-42 QVTVEVKRKRTIV
+42 QVTVEVKRKRTII
-55 TDRPG
+55 TDKPG
-60 KDTPQ
+60 KDAQQ
-65 KAGGLSSEER
+65 KSGGLSTEER
-75 AARARALQARPKLP
+75 AARARALQARPKPPPSADAAVEPAAEAPAP
-89 PTPAAAAEPVS
+89 PTP
-100 ETSPPTP
+100 
-107 PLNPE
+107 LGPE
-112 ELQAEQRA
+112 ERRVEQRE
-120 RELAELNATNAEEQR
+120 RELAELDAANAEERR
-135 KQEEVEARRQEE
+135 KREEIEAKRQEE

-152 AAEETRRDAARQSE
+152 AAEEARRDAARPTD
-166 PARGDRQPGGVSAR
+166 PARGDRQPGGASAR
-180 RPGDAAARRARPTG
+180 RPADAAARRARP
-194 RAPAPGRPVRPADAP
+194 APGRPARPAESP
-209 VPSVEMPGGR
+209 VPPVDLPGGR
-219 RPGGRDEEDRGGRRR
+219 RTGGRDEEDRGGRRR

-240 AQPRRNEPRRRAG
+240 APQRRTEPRRRAG

-278 AREREKQRQAA
+278 ARERERQRQAS

-301 VPESILVSEL
+301 VPESILISEL

-355 TRVAESDVEEGLSGP
+355 IRVAESDVEEGLSGA
-370 PDQEAELKPRAPVV
+370 PDVETDLKSRAPVV

-405 VVSGEAGG
+405 VAGGEAGG

-423 RTSSGADITFLD
+423 HTPSGADITFLD

-446 ARGSRATDIVILV
+446 ARGSKATDIVILV

-474 AHAKAAGAPII
+474 AHAKAAEAPII
-485 VAVNKVDRREADPQR
+485 VAINKVDRPQSDAQR
-500 VRNDLLR
+500 VRNDLLQ

-528 KTGLDTLEEAVLLQ
+528 KMGLDKLEEAIQLQ
-542 ADLMEL
+542 ADVMEL
-548 KANPNRR
+548 TANPDRQ

-566 RGRGAVATVL
+566 RGRGAVATIL
-576 VQSGT
+576 VQNGT
-581 LNIGDIVVAGAEWGK
+581 LNVGDIVVAGAEWGK
-596 VRAMIDDRTGRVET
+596 VRAMVDDRTGRVK
-610 AEPSVP
+610 AAGPSVP

-632 VVVDSEGRAREITEY
+632 VVVESEGRAREVTEY
-647 RDRRDRAAQ
+647 RARRDRAAQ
-656 AAPVRSGSIEDI
+656 VAPVRQGSIDDI

-681 LVVKADVQGSVEA
+681 LVLKADVQGSVEA
-694 IVSALTKL
+694 IVNALAKL
-702 GSDEV
+702 GTDEV
-707 RVDILHSGVGSISE
+707 QVDILHSGVGGISE

-737 NVRPANPARLAAQ
+737 NVRASSPARLAAQ
-750 QHGVDI
+750 QHGVDT

-770 DAMVGKLAP
+770 EAMEGKLAP

-796 ITRVGKVAGCRVIEG
+796 ITRVGKVAGCRVTEG

>member
-1 MTESGDRDSGKLS
+1 MTESGERDSGKLS

-21 ELKKRVGAGKVRQSF
+21 ELKKTVGAGKVRQSF

-42 QVTVEVKRKRTIV
+42 QVTVEVKRKRTII
-55 TDRPG
+55 TEKPG
-60 KDTPQ
+60 RETPQ
-65 KAGGLSSEER
+65 TAGGLSTEER
-75 AARARALQARPKLP
+75 AARARALQSRPKAPSAPAPAADAAPEAPTPAPP
-89 PTPAAAAEPVS
+89 PTPQS
-100 ETSPPTP
+100 
-107 PLNPE
+107 PE
-112 ELQAEQRA
+112 EIQAEQRA
-120 RELAELNATNAEEQR
+120 RELADLKAANAEEQR
-135 KQEEVEARRQEE
+135 KQEEIDARRQEE
-147 EDKKR
+147 EEKKR
-152 AAEETRRDAARQSE
+152 AAEEARRDAVRQAE
-166 PARGDRQPGGVSAR
+166 PARGERHGGASAR
-180 RPGDAAARRARPTG
+180 RPADAGARRARPAG
-194 RAPAPGRPVRPADAP
+194 RTSARPSEAP
-209 VPSVEMPGGR
+209 VPPVELPGGR
-219 RPGGRDEEDRGGRRR
+219 RAAGRDEEDRGGRRR
-234 NDKRPA
+234 GDKRPA
-240 AQPRRNEPRRRAG
+240 AQQRRTEPRRRAG

-278 AREREKQRQAA
+278 ARERERQRQAS

-301 VPESILVSEL
+301 VPESILISEL

-325 LMQNGIRATP
+325 LMQNGIRAMP

-355 TRVAESDVEEGLSGP
+355 VRVAESDVEEGLSGL
-370 PDQEAELKPRAPVV
+370 PDDESDLKPRAPVV

-423 RTSSGADITFLD
+423 RTPSGADITFLD

-459 VAADDSVQPQTIEAI
+459 VAADDSVQPQTVEAI
-474 AHAKAAGAPII
+474 AHAKAAEAPII
-485 VAVNKVDRREADPQR
+485 VAINKVDRPEADAQR
-500 VRNDLLR
+500 VRNDLLQ

-519 QMIEVSATE
+519 QMIEVSATQ

-548 KANPNRR
+548 KANPDRR

-576 VQSGT
+576 VQNGT
-581 LNIGDIVVAGAEWGK
+581 LEIGDIVVAGAEWGK
-596 VRAMIDDRTGRVET
+596 VRAMVDDRTGRVKS
-610 AEPSVP
+610 AGPSVP

-632 VVVDSEGRAREITEY
+632 VVVDSEGRAREVTEY
-647 RDRRDRAAQ
+647 RERRDRAAQ
-656 AAPVRSGSIEDI
+656 TAPVKRGSIDDI

-694 IVSALTKL
+694 IVSALAKL

-707 RVDILHSGVGSISE
+707 QVDVLHSGVGGVSE

-737 NVRPANPARLAAQ
+737 NVRAGSPARLAAQ
-750 QHGVDI
+750 QNGVDI

-770 DAMVGKLAP
+770 EAMVGKLAP

-828 HEGRLATLK
+828 HEGKLATLK

-869 CYETEEVQRTLP
+869 CFETEEVQRTLP

>member
-1 MTESGDRDSGKLS
+1 MTESGERDSGKLS

-42 QVTVEVKRKRTIV
+42 QVTVEVKRKRTII
-55 TDRPG
+55 TDKPG
-60 KDTPQ
+60 KDAPQ
-65 KAGGLSSEER
+65 KTGGLSTEER
-75 AARARALQARPKLP
+75 AARAKALQSRPKP
-89 PTPAAAAEPVS
+89 SFAPAAAPEPTPEASSPV
-100 ETSPPTP
+100 SPPTP
-107 PLNPE
+107 QSPE
-112 ELQAEQRA
+112 EIRAEQRA
-120 RELAELNATNAEEQR
+120 RELAELKAASAEEQR
-135 KQEEVEARRQEE
+135 KQDAIEARRQEE
-147 EDKKR
+147 EEKKR
-152 AAEETRRDAARQSE
+152 AAEEARRQATRRVE
-166 PARGDRQPGGVSAR
+166 PSRGEWPPGGNVAR
-180 RPGDAAARRARPTG
+180 
-194 RAPAPGRPVRPADAP
+194 RPADAGARRPRPGGRAPETP
-209 VPSVEMPGGR
+209 VPPVEQPGGR
-219 RPGGRDEEDRGGRRR
+219 RAGGRDEEDRGGRRR
-234 NDKRPA
+234 GSDKRPA
-240 AQPRRNEPRRRAG
+240 AQPRRTEPRRRAG

-278 AREREKQRQAA
+278 ARERERQRQAA

-301 VPESILVSEL
+301 VPETILISEL

-325 LMQNGIRATP
+325 LMQNGIRAMP
-335 SQTIDADTA
+335 SQAIDADTA

-355 TRVAESDVEEGLSGP
+355 VRVAESDVEEGLSGP
-370 PDQEAELKPRAPVV
+370 PDREVDLEPRAPVV

-423 RTSSGADITFLD
+423 RTPSGADITFLD

-459 VAADDSVQPQTIEAI
+459 VAADDSVQPQTVEAI
-474 AHAKAAGAPII
+474 SHAKAADAPII
-485 VAVNKVDRREADPQR
+485 VAINKVDRLEADPQR
-500 VRNDLLR
+500 VRNDLLQ

-519 QMIEVSATE
+519 QMIEVSATQ

-548 KANPNRR
+548 RANPNRR

-576 VQSGT
+576 VQNGT
-581 LNIGDIVVAGAEWGK
+581 LTVGDIVVAGAEWGK
-596 VRAMIDDRTGRVET
+596 VRAMIDDRTGRVKN
-610 AEPSVP
+610 AGPSVP

-632 VVVDSEGRAREITEY
+632 VVVDSEGRARDVTEY
-647 RDRRDRAAQ
+647 RARRDRAAQ
-656 AAPVRSGSIEDI
+656 SAPVRRGSIDDI

-681 LVVKADVQGSVEA
+681 LVVKTDVQGSVEA

-707 RVDILHSGVGSISE
+707 QVDVLHSGVGGISE

-737 NVRPANPARLAAQ
+737 NVRAGSPARLAAQ

-770 DAMVGKLAP
+770 EAMTGKLAP

-828 HEGRLATLK
+828 HEGKLATLK

-857 SYQDIQVGDVIE
+857 SYQDIQIGDVIE
-869 CYETEEVQRTLP
+869 CFETEEVQRTLP

>member
-42 QVTVEVKRKRTIV
+42 QVTVEVKRKRTII
-55 TDRPG
+55 TDKPG
-60 KDTPQ
+60 KEAQQT
-65 KAGGLSSEER
+65 AGGLSTEER
-75 AARARALQARPKLP
+75 AARARALQARPKP
-89 PTPAAAAEPVS
+89 SPAPAVAAEPAL
-100 ETSPPTP
+100 EAPPP
-107 PLNPE
+107 PPPPNPE

-120 RELAELNATNAEEQR
+120 RELAELKAANAEEQR
-135 KQEEVEARRQEE
+135 KQEEINARRQEDE
-147 EDKKR
+147 EKKR
-152 AAEETRRDAARQSE
+152 AAEEARRDAARQAE
-166 PARGDRQPGGVSAR
+166 PARSDRQPGGVSAR
-180 RPGDAAARRARPTG
+180 RARPPARPAARPSE
-194 RAPAPGRPVRPADAP
+194 AP
-209 VPSVEMPGGR
+209 VPPVDLPGGR
-219 RPGGRDEEDRGGRRR
+219 RTGGRDEDDRGGRRR

-240 AQPRRNEPRRRAG
+240 AQQRRTEPRRRAG

-278 AREREKQRQAA
+278 ARERERQRQAS
-289 GEGQQFIQREVI
+289 GEGQQFIQREVV

-335 SQTIDADTA
+335 SQAIDADTA

-355 TRVAESDVEEGLSGP
+355 TRVAESDVEEGLAGL
-370 PDQEAELKPRAPVV
+370 PDDDDDLRPRAPVV

-399 ALRQTD
+399 ALRKTD

-423 RTSSGADITFLD
+423 RTPSGADITFLD

-459 VAADDSVQPQTIEAI
+459 VAADDSVQPQTVEAI

-485 VAVNKVDRREADPQR
+485 VAINKVDRSEADPGR
-500 VRNDLLR
+500 VRNDLLQ

-519 QMIEVSATE
+519 QMIEVSATA

-548 KANPNRR
+548 RANPDRG

-566 RGRGAVATVL
+566 RGRGAVATIL
-576 VQSGT
+576 VQNGT
-581 LNIGDIVVAGAEWGK
+581 LRIGDIVVAGAEWGK
-596 VRAMIDDRTGRVET
+596 VRAMVDDRTGRVKS
-610 AEPSVP
+610 AGPSVP

-632 VVVDSEGRAREITEY
+632 VVVDSEGRAREVTEY
-647 RDRRDRAAQ
+647 RARRDRAAQ
-656 AAPVRSGSIEDI
+656 AAPVRRGSIDDI

-694 IVSALTKL
+694 IVGALAKL

-707 RVDILHSGVGSISE
+707 QVDILHSGVGGISE

-737 NVRPANPARLAAQ
+737 NVRAANPARVAAQ

-770 DAMVGKLAP
+770 EAMVGKLAP

>member
-42 QVTVEVKRKRTIV
+42 QVTVEVKRKRTII
-55 TDRPG
+55 TDKPG
-60 KDTPQ
+60 KDAQQ
-65 KAGGLSSEER
+65 KSGGLSTEER
-75 AARARALQARPKLP
+75 AARARALQARPRPPPAADAAVEPAAEAPAP
-89 PTPAAAAEPVS
+89 PTP
-100 ETSPPTP
+100 
-107 PLNPE
+107 LGPE
-112 ELQAEQRA
+112 ERRVEQRE
-120 RELAELNATNAEEQR
+120 RELAELDAANAEERR
-135 KQEEVEARRQEE
+135 KREEIEAKRQEE

-152 AAEETRRDAARQSE
+152 AAEEARRDAARPTE
-166 PARGDRQPGGVSAR
+166 PARGDRQPGGASAR
-180 RPGDAAARRARPTG
+180 RPADAAARRARP
-194 RAPAPGRPVRPADAP
+194 APGRPARPAEAP
-209 VPSVEMPGGR
+209 VPPVDLPGGR
-219 RPGGRDEEDRGGRRR
+219 RTGGRDEEDRGGRRR

-240 AQPRRNEPRRRAG
+240 APQRRTEPRRRAG

-278 AREREKQRQAA
+278 ARERERQRQAS

-301 VPESILVSEL
+301 VPESILISEL

-355 TRVAESDVEEGLSGP
+355 IRVAESDVEEGLSGA
-370 PDQEAELKPRAPVV
+370 PDVETDLKSRAPVV

-405 VVSGEAGG
+405 VAGGEAGG

-423 RTSSGADITFLD
+423 HTPSGADITFLD

-446 ARGSRATDIVILV
+446 ARGSKATDIVILV

-474 AHAKAAGAPII
+474 AHAKAAEAPII
-485 VAVNKVDRREADPQR
+485 VAINKVDRPQSDAQR
-500 VRNDLLR
+500 VRNDLLQ

-519 QMIEVSATE
+519 QMVEVSATE
-528 KTGLDTLEEAVLLQ
+528 KMGLDKLEEAIQLQ
-542 ADLMEL
+542 ADVMEL
-548 KANPNRR
+548 TANPDRQAN
-555 ASGIVVEAQLD
+555 GIVVEAQLD
-566 RGRGAVATVL
+566 RGRGAVATIL
-576 VQSGT
+576 VQNGT
-581 LNIGDIVVAGAEWGK
+581 LKVGDIVVAGAEWGK
-596 VRAMIDDRTGRVET
+596 VRAMVDDRTGRVK
-610 AEPSVP
+610 AAGPSVP

-632 VVVDSEGRAREITEY
+632 VVVESEGRAREVTEY
-647 RDRRDRAAQ
+647 RARRDRAAQ
-656 AAPVRSGSIEDI
+656 VAPVRQGSIDDI

-681 LVVKADVQGSVEA
+681 LVLKADVQGSVEA
-694 IVSALTKL
+694 IVNALAKL
-702 GSDEV
+702 GTDEV
-707 RVDILHSGVGSISE
+707 QVEILHSGVGGISE

-737 NVRPANPARLAAQ
+737 NVRASSPARLAAQ
-750 QHGVDI
+750 QHGVDT

-770 DAMVGKLAP
+770 EAMAGKLAP

>member
-42 QVTVEVKRKRTIV
+42 QVTVEVKRKRTII
-55 TDRPG
+55 TERPG
-60 KDTPQ
+60 KDAQQRT
-65 KAGGLSSEER
+65 GGLSSEER
-75 AARARALQARPKLP
+75 AARVKALQSRPKAP
-89 PTPAAAAEPVS
+89 SAPAAAPAA
-100 ETSPPTP
+100 PPPAP
-107 PLNPE
+107 PPAPQSPE
-112 ELQAEQRA
+112 EIRARQRA
-120 RELAELNATNAEEQR
+120 RELAELKAANAEEQR
-135 KQEEVEARRQEE
+135 KLDAIEARRQEE
-147 EDKKR
+147 EQKKR
-152 AAEETRRDAARQSE
+152 AAEEARRSAVRRTE
-166 PARGDRQPGGVSAR
+166 PARGERQPGGASAR
-180 RPGDAAARRARPTG
+180 RPADAATRRARPAG
-194 RAPAPGRPVRPADAP
+194 RTPARPSEAPAPA
-209 VPSVEMPGGR
+209 VELPGGR
-219 RPGGRDEEDRGGRRR
+219 RTAGRDEEDRGGRRR
-234 NDKRPA
+234 GDKRPA
-240 AQPRRNEPRRRAG
+240 AQQRRTEPRRRAG

-278 AREREKQRQAA
+278 ARERERQRQAS
-289 GEGQQFIQREVI
+289 GEGQQFIQREVV
-301 VPESILVSEL
+301 VPETLLVSEL

-325 LMQNGIRATP
+325 LMQNGIRAVP

-355 TRVAESDVEEGLSGP
+355 IRVAESDVEEGLSGL
-370 PDQEAELKPRAPVV
+370 PDDEADLRPRAPVV

-423 RTSSGADITFLD
+423 RTPSGADITFLD

-446 ARGSRATDIVILV
+446 ARGSRATDIVVLV
-459 VAADDSVQPQTIEAI
+459 VAADDSVRPQTIEAI
-474 AHAKAAGAPII
+474 AHAKAAEAPIV
-485 VAVNKVDRREADPQR
+485 VAINKVDRPEADPQR
-500 VRNDLLR
+500 VRNDLLQ
-507 HELVAEEFGGDV
+507 HELVAEEFGGEV
-519 QMIEVSATE
+519 QMVEVSATR
-528 KTGLDTLEEAVLLQ
+528 KTGLGALEEAILLQ

-548 KANPNRR
+548 KANPDRR
-555 ASGIVVEAQLD
+555 AGGIVVEAQLD

-576 VQSGT
+576 VQNGT
-581 LNIGDIVVAGAEWGK
+581 LKVGDIVVAGAEWGK
-596 VRAMIDDRTGRVET
+596 VRAMVDDRTGKVKS
-610 AEPSVP
+610 AGPSTP

-632 VVVDSEGRAREITEY
+632 VVVDNEGRAREVTEY
-647 RDRRDRAAQ
+647 RARRDRAAQ
-656 AAPVRSGSIEDI
+656 AAPVKRGSIDDI

-694 IVSALTKL
+694 IVGALAKL

-707 RVDILHSGVGSISE
+707 QVDVLHSGVGGISE
-721 SDVTLAHASGG
+721 SDVTLAQASGG

-737 NVRPANPARLAAQ
+737 NVRAGSPARLAAQ
-750 QHGVDI
+750 QSGVDI

-770 DAMVGKLAP
+770 DAMAGKLAP
-779 ELRERQIGQADI
+779 EVRERQIGQADI

-796 ITRVGKVAGCRVIEG
+796 ITRVGKVAGCRIIEG

-828 HEGRLATLK
+828 HEGKLATLK

-857 SYQDIQVGDVIE
+857 SYQDIQIGDVIE
-869 CYETEEVQRTLP
+869 CFETEEVQRTLP